1 MSTLKVNKII
11 PTAGVPTGGGGGI
24 VQVVQA
30 VKTDTAS
37 TTSSTKAD
45 ISGLTPTITLTS
57 TSSKLLII
65 MDVKIGVSNYSDDVG
80 ICFNRSISGGASS
93 EIYVGD
99 TSSSRRS
106 ATHASEDFFAGNGDH
121 QMMAIQS
128 VFLDS
133 PNTTSQITYS
143 LKWNLID
150 GGTIYIN
157 RDGDDNDDNKSP
169 RLASSLTLME
179 VSA

>member
-24 VQVVQA
+24 IQVVQA

-45 ISGLTPTITLTS
+45 ISGLTPVITLTS
-57 TSSKLLII
+57 TSSKVLMI
-65 MDVKIGVSNYSDDVG
+65 MDVKIGASHYGDDFG

-93 EIYVGD
+93 EIFVGD

-106 ATHASEDFFAGNGDH
+106 ATYASEDFYAGNGDH
-121 QMMAIQS
+121 QMQSIQS

-143 LKWNLID
+143 LKWNRID